1 MHRVAGFGGVGSDS
15 IRSGSGDLISSS
27 MHRVAGLGGVGS
39 DNVGGD
45 VSIISSSCHTNI
57 NNNNFNHNTM
67 NNKNVSN
74 DRRPGRR
81 IVQAATPAVLA
92 ADDC

>member
-1 MHRVAGFGGVGSDS
+1 
-15 IRSGSGDLISSS
+15 
-27 MHRVAGLGGVGS
+27 
-39 DNVGGD
+39 

-57 NNNNFNHNTM
+57 NDNNFNHNTM